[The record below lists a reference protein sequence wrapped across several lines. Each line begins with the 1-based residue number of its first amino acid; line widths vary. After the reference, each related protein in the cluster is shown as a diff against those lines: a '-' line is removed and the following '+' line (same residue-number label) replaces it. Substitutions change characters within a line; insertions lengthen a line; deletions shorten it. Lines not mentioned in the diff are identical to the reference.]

1 MPRQALV
8 VDDEPATCDLIR
20 EVLTSVG
27 LDTLAL
33 TNSSD
38 AQGHFRDRKF
48 DVILLDFRMAPPDG
62 AQLAKDIRAAGF
74 NQSTPIIMISDDQRT
89 SAVQQGFEAG
99 ANFFL
104 YKPIDKAR
112 LLKLVRTTQGS
123 IEHERRRFRRVAHTS
138 KIHLKSEKESVDGQT
153 IDISLGGALVRAAR
167 LLPVPSSVQLSLHLA
182 HDSRPIVGLGSV
194 MRTIGDDKMGIQ
206 FDHLTLAESARLQEF
221 LLPLISTE

>member
-123 IEHERRRFRRVAHTS
+123 IEHERRRFRRVPHTS

-153 IDISLGGALVRAAR
+153 IDISLGGALVRASR

-182 HDSRPIVGLGSV
+182 HDSRPVVGLGSV

-206 FDHLTLAESARLQEF
+206 FDRLTLAESARLQEF
-221 LLPLISTE
+221 LLPLISAE